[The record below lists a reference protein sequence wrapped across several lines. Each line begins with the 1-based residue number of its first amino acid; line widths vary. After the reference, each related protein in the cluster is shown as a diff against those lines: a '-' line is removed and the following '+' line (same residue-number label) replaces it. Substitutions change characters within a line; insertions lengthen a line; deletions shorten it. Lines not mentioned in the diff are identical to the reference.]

1 MRRALGETIIQ
12 GLKTTLPI
20 HHLILYHKAF
30 LRGKYDTG
38 FMEQFGQE
46 LLDMYEAAGGKNE
59 SIS

>member
-1 MRRALGETIIQ
+1 MNTKTIMADRHNLFLYINEM
-12 GLKTTLPI
+12 PI
-20 HHLILYHKAF
+20 AHW
-30 LRGKYDTG
+30 